1 VAEPSIDAGRSSGK
15 ENHQSPDMTR
25 TPPNR
30 NFDGPYKE
38 LLTELASLI
47 EWLQTEHDVS
57 YVKAGDDKI
66 YAYGGDGHV
75 LVMDETGLDGLI
87 ELITPKGALSI
98 KPAEDGKI
106 TVTAAEGEAA
116 AKDILREGIDGVRRY
131 YENRYWSTPTTS
143 SKAQGA
149 SQQLVN

>member
-1 VAEPSIDAGRSSGK
+1 
-15 ENHQSPDMTR
+15 MTR
-25 TPPNR
+25 TATEQK
-30 NFDGPYKE
+30 FEGPYKD
-38 LLTELASLI
+38 LLAELASLI

-66 YAYGGDGHV
+66 YAYGGDGFV
-75 LVMDETGLDGLI
+75 LVMDESGLSGLI

-98 KPAEDGKI
+98 QPADDGKI

-116 AKDILREGIDGVRRY
+116 AKEILREGIDGVRRY

-143 SKAQGA
+143 S
-149 SQQLVN
+149 

>member
-1 VAEPSIDAGRSSGK
+1 MPGGRPVKK
-15 ENHQSPDMTR
+15 ESTSDMTR
-25 TPPNR
+25 TATER
-30 NFDGPYKE
+30 NFEGPYKK
-38 LLTELASLI
+38 LLVELAGLI

-66 YAYGGDGHV
+66 YAYGGDGLV
-75 LVMDETGLDGLI
+75 LVMDESGLNGLI

-106 TVTAAEGEAA
+106 TVTSAAEGEAA
-116 AKDILREGIDGVRRY
+116 VKEILREAIDGVRRY

-143 SKAQGA
+143 AKNES
-149 SQQLVN
+149 